1 MLLAVALL
9 AASSSAW
16 LPASGAL
23 PAARARPLT
32 ARRAACSTINM
43 QMNLQNLTLTLTG
56 CSNGV
61 GVGLDE
67 DNKVDMLR
75 PGMPASKVLLVGD
88 KVISWNDLP
97 MVEVSGGR
105 VVQRKL
111 KDVVTPAD
119 SSTPWRLL
127 ERCGDVARRRL
138 ALVALAFG
146 AAATLAG
153 VFGDGIVV
161 RNYVTGFSTRHDML
175 DARYSLSSCWA
186 ATVQTTHMGR
196 QNRALATIAMLLA
209 QEW

>member
-43 QMNLQNLTLTLTG
+43 QMNLQNLTLMLTG

-67 DNKVDMLR
+67 DNKVGMLR

-119 SSTPWRLL
+119 EHTLVVEREKKSWDVQYGQEETPSWEKPSWEGSSSW
-127 ERCGDVARRRL
+127 
-138 ALVALAFG
+138 
-146 AAATLAG
+146 
-153 VFGDGIVV
+153 
-161 RNYVTGFSTRHDML
+161 
-175 DARYSLSSCWA
+175 
-186 ATVQTTHMGR
+186 
-196 QNRALATIAMLLA
+196 
-209 QEW
+209 